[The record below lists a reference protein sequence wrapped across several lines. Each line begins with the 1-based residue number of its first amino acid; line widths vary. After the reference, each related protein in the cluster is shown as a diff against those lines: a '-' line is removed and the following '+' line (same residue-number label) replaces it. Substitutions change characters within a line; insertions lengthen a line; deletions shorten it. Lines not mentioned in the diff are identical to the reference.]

1 MKRRKLFG
9 LAVGV
14 SLGIAAAVWQSR
26 ATLRNLL
33 PRPLPKGECTWYVAA
48 RAAESGWSI
57 HFDTNTDRHARAWW
71 EKITNAR
78 KSQTPVVGAVMVLD
92 AWLGNSYGHVGY
104 VEKVNPDGSFEITH
118 ANFAKGKEVG
128 QRENVTIYRASCK
141 LTADGVSLADDP
153 ALPLRG
159 FLIK

>member
-33 PRPLPKGECTWYVAA
+33 PRPLPKGECTWYVAG

-71 EKITNAR
+71 EKI
-78 KSQTPVVGAVMVLD
+78 
-92 AWLGNSYGHVGY
+92 
-104 VEKVNPDGSFEITH
+104 NPDGSFEITH

-141 LTADGVSLADDP
+141 LTADGVSLADGP